1 MTTLGSMDAYQNGRR
16 AMEDG
21 DFTAARSAFR
31 WAVGLDPSNP
41 IYTHAAAMAAVKAGR
56 QAEAETLF
64 RRAISDTL
72 ATLGPSHPH
81 LVTVAHGLAE
91 LCERQGR
98 VNEAHMLCRQIVADT
113 DPNIAEMANSRVL
126 RRFAELCHRAGV
138 PGAALALYRRAI
150 DFRCRLYGDS
160 HALIAE
166 YLTGLAELHSR
177 MGNDAKAGAVR
188 NRIARLAQVAGKCG
202 NAGRRD
208 SPRTAG

>member
-1 MTTLGSMDAYQNGRR
+1 MLHVYCSY
-16 AMEDG
+16 
-21 DFTAARSAFR
+21 
-31 WAVGLDPSNP
+31 GL
-41 IYTHAAAMAAVKAGR
+41 
-56 QAEAETLF
+56 
-64 RRAISDTL
+64 
-72 ATLGPSHPH
+72 LGPNLPVSHRSPH
-81 LVTVAHGLAE
+81 FTSHL
-91 LCERQGR
+91 
-98 VNEAHMLCRQIVADT
+98 
-113 DPNIAEMANSRVL
+113 
-126 RRFAELCHRAGV
+126 AELCHRAGV

>member
-1 MTTLGSMDAYQNGRR
+1 MDAYQNGQR
-16 AMEDG
+16 AMEEG

-56 QAEAETLF
+56 LVEAETLF

-72 ATLGPSHPH
+72 AALGPSHPH

-150 DFRCRLYGDS
+150 AFRCRLYGSS

-166 YLTGLAELHSR
+166 YLTGLSELHSS
-177 MGNDAKAGAVR
+177 MGNDAKASAVR
-188 NRIARLAQVAGKCG
+188 NRVTRLAQAAGKSG